1 MYNPNGLVLAHL
13 VVEYPQRPRVFRL
26 LGGMYLAE

>member
-13 VVEYPQRPRVFRL
+13 VVEYPQGSQVFRL
-26 LGGMYLAE
+26 LAGMYLAE